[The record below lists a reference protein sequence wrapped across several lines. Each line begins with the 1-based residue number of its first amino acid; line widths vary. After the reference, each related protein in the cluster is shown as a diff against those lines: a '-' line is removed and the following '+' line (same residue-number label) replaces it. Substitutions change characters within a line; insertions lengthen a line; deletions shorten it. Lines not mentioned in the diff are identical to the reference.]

1 MADVIAF
8 PVKFHKASTSS
19 ESPPSMSRLF
29 ESDAQRYLR
38 NYDDAMAYHD
48 RACQFD
54 LEGQRPSVIFNV
66 AAVAIECYLI
76 ALCARFKVM
85 PMNHSYGSL
94 LEDATL
100 LVRFPPELEEAVRSL
115 DKIFGICSLDDYYHG
130 VPEADDA
137 ERSLHTCQA
146 LRKLINGLPAN
157 MPGMVA
163 IP

>member
-8 PVKFHKASTSS
+8 PLTFHRPASSS
-19 ESPPSMSRLF
+19 GGASVSRLF

-38 NYDDAMAYHD
+38 NHDDAMAYHD

-54 LEGQRPSVIFNV
+54 QEGQRASLVFNV

-94 LEDATL
+94 MEDATM
-100 LVRFPPELEEAVRSL
+100 LVSFPPELEEAVRAM
-115 DKIFGICSLDDYYHG
+115 DRIFGICSLDDYHHG
-130 VPEADDA
+130 VPEPGDA
-137 ERSLHTCQA
+137 ERALDACQR
-146 LRKLINGLPAN
+146 LRELINGLPAN